1 METVKNGGAEQ
12 LARMLPRVPDK
23 QYANL
28 IATGSMV
35 QRTAY
40 IERVMDPELS
50 LPAFQKADSS
60 AMWMLESLLD
70 IPGTAEES
78 SFFEDGCPTSGL
90 TLLPHRHAQAILS
103 TGAGGF
109 GLSSAEAR
117 RTSASVRS
125 MVATMPEVLAGLSG
139 AIGEKVRRGLPD

>member
-1 METVKNGGAEQ
+1 
-12 LARMLPRVPDK
+12 
-23 QYANL
+23 
-28 IATGSMV
+28 
-35 QRTAY
+35 
-40 IERVMDPELS
+40 MDPELS
-50 LPAFQKADSS
+50 LPAYQKADSS
-60 AMWMLESLLD
+60 AIWTLESLLD